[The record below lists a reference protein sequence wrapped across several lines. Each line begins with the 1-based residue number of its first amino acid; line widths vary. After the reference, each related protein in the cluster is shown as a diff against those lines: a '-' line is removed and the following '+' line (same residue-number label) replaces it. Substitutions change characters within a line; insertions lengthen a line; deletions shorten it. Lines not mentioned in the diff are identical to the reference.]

1 MLYLHGLGHFHPEN
15 VITNRFLNELD
26 IGSSEEWILERVG
39 IRSRRTSLPLDYIKT
54 TKNRDPRAAFEASL
68 CANAQAGARAAH
80 LALKRAGIKPEDLGL
95 IISGS
100 SAPDHVAPA
109 EAATVAAEIGID
121 IPCFDLNSAC
131 STFGMQLNF
140 LNNMKPETLPPYIL
154 VVNPESLTHVVDYSD
169 RRVAPLF
176 GDGSSAAVVSASV
189 PSKMVFEAFFCDSKP
204 SSWDMVRIPRLGYFG
219 QSGSAV
225 QGFAI
230 RKTTESLRK
239 LQETYP
245 INSGRF
251 KFVGH
256 QANFGML
263 KTVCERCNMSEENH
277 WHNVVDY
284 GNTGCSSAPCV
295 LSQNWD
301 RFRPGDHIALVIAG
315 AGLTWAHTMLKIQ
328 GTVIGD

>member
-15 VITNRFLNELD
+15 VITNRFLDELD

-39 IRSRRTSLPLDYIKT
+39 VHTRRTSLPLDYIKT
-54 TKNRDPRAAFEASL
+54 TKNRDPRAAFEAGL
-68 CANAQAGARAAH
+68 YTNAQTGSKAAH
-80 LALKRAGIKPEDLGL
+80 LALERAGVKPEDLGL

-100 SAPDHVAPA
+100 SAPDYVTPA
-109 EAATVAAEIGID
+109 EAATVAAELGIN

-131 STFGMQLNF
+131 STFGMQLKF
-140 LNNMKPETLPPYIL
+140 LSDMKPETLPPYIL
-154 VVNPESLTHVVDYSD
+154 VVNPENFTRTIDYSD
-169 RRVAPLF
+169 RRTAALF

-189 PSKMVFEAFFCDSKP
+189 PSKMVFEAFFSDSNP
-204 SSWDMVRIPRLGYFG
+204 LSWDKVCIPRLGHFG
-219 QSGSAV
+219 QNGRAV

-230 RKTTESLRK
+230 RKTTESLRE

-256 QANFGML
+256 QANLGML
-263 KTVCERCNMSEENH
+263 KTVCERCGVSEEDH
-277 WHNVVDY
+277 WYNVVDY

-301 RFRPGDHIALVIAG
+301 RFRPGDHIALIMVG
-315 AGLTWAHTMLKIQ
+315 SGLTWVRTMLKIQ
-328 GTVIGD
+328 

>member
-15 VITNRFLNELD
+15 VITNRFLSELD

-39 IRSRRTSLPLDYIKT
+39 IRTRRTSLPLDYIKT
-54 TKNRDPRAAFEASL
+54 TKNQDTRAAFEASL
-68 CANAQAGARAAH
+68 YTNAQAGARAARM
-80 LALKRAGIKPEDLGL
+80 ALGRAGLKPEDLGL

-100 SAPDHVAPA
+100 SAPDHVSPA
-109 EAATVAAEIGID
+109 EAATVAAELEID
-121 IPCFDLNSAC
+121 VPCFDLNSAC
-131 STFGMQLNF
+131 SSFAMQINF

-189 PSKMVFEAFFCDSKP
+189 SSKMVFESFFGDSNP
-204 SSWDMVRIPRLGYFG
+204 LSWDKVCIPRMGHFG
-219 QSGSAV
+219 QDGSVV

-239 LQETYP
+239 LQETYQ

-263 KTVCERCNMSEENH
+263 KTVCERCDISEEDH

-295 LSQNWD
+295 LSQHWNK
-301 RFRPGDHIALVIAG
+301 FHPGDHIALVIVG
-315 AGLTWAHTMLKIQ
+315 SGLTWVRTMLKILE
-328 GTVIGD
+328 

>member
-15 VITNRFLNELD
+15 VITNRFLSELD

-39 IRSRRTSLPLDYIKT
+39 VHTRRTSLPLDYIKT
-54 TKNRDPRAAFEASL
+54 TKNRDPRAAFEAGL
-68 CANAQAGARAAH
+68 YTNAQTGSKAAH
-80 LALKRAGIKPEDLGL
+80 LALERAGVKPEELGL

-100 SAPDHVAPA
+100 SAPDHVTPA
-109 EAATVAAEIGID
+109 EAATVAAELGID
-121 IPCFDLNSAC
+121 VPCFDLNSAC
-131 STFGMQLNF
+131 STFGMQLKF
-140 LNNMKPETLPPYIL
+140 LSDMKPEALPPYIL
-154 VVNPESLTHVVDYSD
+154 VVNPENLTRTVNYSD

-189 PSKMVFEAFFCDSKP
+189 PSKMVFEAFFCDSNP
-204 SSWDMVRIPRLGYFG
+204 LSWDKVCIPRMGFFG
-219 QSGSAV
+219 QNGSAV

-230 RKTTESLRK
+230 RKTTESLRE

-263 KTVCERCNMSEENH
+263 ETVCERCGLSEEDH

-301 RFRPGDHIALVIAG
+301 RFQPGDHIALIMVG
-315 AGLTWAHTMLKIQ
+315 SGLTWVRTMLKILE
-328 GTVIGD
+328 

>member
-1 MLYLHGLGHFHPEN
+1 MLYLHGMGHFHPEN
-15 VITNRFLNELD
+15 VITNRFLEELD

-39 IRSRRTSLPLDYIKT
+39 IRTRRTSLPLDYIKT
-54 TKNRDPRAAFEASL
+54 TKNQDTRAAFEASVYT
-68 CANAQAGARAAH
+68 NAQTGALAAR
-80 LALKRAGIKPEDLGL
+80 LALERATVKPEDVGMVV
-95 IISGS
+95 SGS
-100 SAPDHVAPA
+100 SAPDYVTPA
-109 EAATVAAEIGID
+109 EAATVAAELGID
-121 IPCFDLNSAC
+121 VPCFDLNSAC
-131 STFGMQLNF
+131 STFGMQLKF
-140 LNNMKPETLPPYIL
+140 LSDMKPEALPPYIL
-154 VVNPESLTHVVDYSD
+154 IVNPENLTRTIDYSD
-169 RRVAPLF
+169 RRSVPLF

-189 PSKMVFEAFFCDSKP
+189 SSKMVFEAFFCDSNP
-204 SSWDMVRIPRLGYFG
+204 LSWDKVCVPRLGHFG
-219 QSGSAV
+219 QNGSAV

-263 KTVCERCNMSEENH
+263 KTVCERCGLSEEDH

-301 RFRPGDHIALVIAG
+301 RFRPGDHIALIMVG
-315 AGLTWAHTMLKIQ
+315 SGLTWVRTMLKILE
-328 GTVIGD
+328 

>member
-15 VITNRFLNELD
+15 VITNRFLEELD

-39 IRSRRTSLPLDYIKT
+39 IRTRRTSLPLDYIKT
-54 TKNRDPRAAFEASL
+54 TKNRDPRAAFEAS
-68 CANAQAGARAAH
+68 AYTNAQTGALAARLAMERAT
-80 LALKRAGIKPEDLGL
+80 LKHEDVGMVV
-95 IISGS
+95 SGS
-100 SAPDHVAPA
+100 SAPDYVTPA
-109 EAATVAAEIGID
+109 EAATVAAELGID
-121 IPCFDLNSAC
+121 VPCFDLNSAC
-131 STFGMQLNF
+131 STFGMQVKF
-140 LNNMKPETLPPYIL
+140 LSDMKPEALPPYIL
-154 VVNPESLTHVVDYSD
+154 IVNPENLTRTIDYSD
-169 RRVAPLF
+169 RRAAPLF

-189 PSKMVFEAFFCDSKP
+189 PSKMVFEAFFCDSNP
-204 SSWDMVRIPRLGYFG
+204 LSWDKVCVPRLGHFG
-219 QSGSAV
+219 QDGSAV

-239 LQETYP
+239 LQEVFP

-263 KTVCERCNMSEENH
+263 KTVCERCGVSEGDH

-301 RFRPGDHIALVIAG
+301 RLRAGDHIALIMVG
-315 AGLTWAHTMLKIQ
+315 SGLTWVRTMLKIL
-328 GTVIGD
+328 